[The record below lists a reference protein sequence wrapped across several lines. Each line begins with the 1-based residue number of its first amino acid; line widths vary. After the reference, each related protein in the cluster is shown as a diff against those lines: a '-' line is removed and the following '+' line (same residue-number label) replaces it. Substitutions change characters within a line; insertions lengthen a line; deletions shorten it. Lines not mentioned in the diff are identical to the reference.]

1 MGEVEI
7 VIKVPEGVDP
17 EEIIAK
23 AKALAEWERILKAAE
38 KESENWRSKWPK
50 SWRERPK
57 NSKNRWWGTWLIYV
71 DANVIYNAIVE
82 TEPLRPQGIEIR
94 GEGHLV
100 DCDKRGGLHALQ
112 KNGRKKGFR
121 TIYSIKEMPK
131 RPAEGITRQS
141 LPDGG
146 AVSSGEG
153 ITSIPELQNEYV
165 AHQIS
170 LECGLLPADAM
181 ILATALSHGI
191 NKIATLDR
199 NFEAVKGLTTLL
211 PREYWEV

>member
-23 AKALAEWERILKAAE
+23 AKALAEWEQILKAAE

-57 NSKNRWWGTWLIYV
+57 NSKNWWWGTWLIYV
-71 DANVIYNAIVE
+71 DANVMFRIMF
-82 TEPLRPQGIEIR
+82 
-94 GEGHLV
+94 
-100 DCDKRGGLHALQ
+100 K
-112 KNGRKKGFR
+112 KWSKKGLQDDILHQR
-121 TIYSIKEMPK
+121 NAE

-141 LPDGG
+141 LLDGG

-199 NFEAVKGLTTLL
+199 DFEAVKRLTTLL
-211 PREYWEV
+211 PKEYWEV